1 MLVVWID
8 FMGLCTFS
16 TIVLTETIYKEKVY
30 TLGLDRKAEEDV
42 WSFSWVKEAA
52 K

>member
-1 MLVVWID
+1 MYFFQVYFL
-8 FMGLCTFS
+8 LKQ
-16 TIVLTETIYKEKVY
+16 YKEKVY
-30 TLGLDRKAEEDV
+30 TLGLERKDEEDV